1 MKRKVYKKDVRK
13 EFSKTIRNLNL
24 HQLKLVRNWID
35 IKGLE
40 FDREAKLKILDK
52 EIERKKENLLR
63 GERNGKKS
71 Y

>member
-1 MKRKVYKKDVRK
+1 MKRKVYKKDVRRD
-13 EFSKTIRNLNL
+13 FSKTVRNLNL
-24 HQLKLVRNWID
+24 HQLKLVRNWIE

-40 FDREAKLKILDK
+40 FDREAKIKILDK

-71 Y
+71 

>member
-1 MKRKVYKKDVRK
+1 MKRKVYKKDVRRD
-13 EFSKTIRNLNL
+13 FSKTVRNFSL
-24 HQLKLVRNWID
+24 HQLKLVRNWIE

-71 Y
+71 

>member
-24 HQLKLVRNWID
+24 HQLKLVRNWIE

-63 GERNGKKS
+63 GRNKW
-71 Y
+71 

>member
-13 EFSKTIRNLNL
+13 DFSKTVRNLSL
-24 HQLKLVRNWID
+24 HQLKLVRNWIE

-52 EIERKKENLLR
+52 EIERK
-63 GERNGKKS
+63 ERKLVKGDV
-71 Y
+71 

>member
-1 MKRKVYKKDVRK
+1 MKRKVYKKDVRRD
-13 EFSKTIRNLNL
+13 FSKTVRNFSL
-24 HQLKLVRNWID
+24 HQLKLVRNRIE

-40 FDREAKLKILDK
+40 FDREAKLKIIDM

-71 Y
+71 